1 MAGRRAADRREETC
15 APGGGARKRVV
26 RSGGQARV
34 ELMMITTMATVSN
47 HGVWRAGSKT
57 TAASLRVVVALGF
70 AVYFYPFIHSGVVRV
85 DHTRVCTCLLAAAV
99 YHAGVRPIIG
109 GGGTHLFLQMHYRSI
124 IIHLTMFC
132 IMFRSSST

>member
-26 RSGGQARV
+26 RSGGQARGD
-34 ELMMITTMATVSN
+34 MMMMMAATVSN

-57 TAASLRVVVALGF
+57 TPASLRVVVALGF